1 MDIFKQAS
9 KQQLRISTT
18 RGMLTVEQLWTLSI
32 EHLDLLAVSLQEKY
46 ETSKGKSF
54 VRKRTI
60 KDKQVKLEFDIV
72 LDILNTKVE
81 EQEASQNAAEIKA
94 HNQKIMGMIQKKQE
108 EDLGTKSI
116 KDLEKMLK

>member
-32 EHLDLLAVSLQEKY
+32 ENLDLLAVSLQEKY
-46 ETSKGKSF
+46 ESSKGKSF

-60 KDKQVKLEFDIV
+60 KDKEVKLEFDIV

-81 EQEASQNAAEIKA
+81 EQEASQNAAKIKA

>member
-94 HNQKIMGMIQKKQE
+94 HNQKIMGMIQKKKE